1 MFYFIVSIHCAECW
15 PDLFL
20 KLCLDKIS
28 DHFSIWSKK
37 LRTEAADRRPLFLAL
52 LVLTARIIYLPL
64 PHKVFNAVVNK
75 HIAFL
80 FQFFTDKYRLIL
92 SLETWNENSIQHHT
106 MFHLITPSV
115 LISFLSWSAA
125 TFLSVCIMQFITKHT
140 TSSTVCILKPSE
152 SFCSVCGFVLY
163 MGFLI
168 KRACLRVR

>member
-1 MFYFIVSIHCAECW
+1 MISIYSS
-15 PDLFL
+15 PDHL
-20 KLCLDKIS
+20 KKTTF
-28 DHFSIWSKK
+28 FSQPLSRQNFPSFQHLIGK
-37 LRTEAADRRPLFLAL
+37 TETADRRPLFLAL
-52 LVLTARIIYLPL
+52 LVLTARIIYLP
-64 PHKVFNAVVNK
+64 HKVFNVFVNK
-75 HIAFL
+75 HIAQDVWFL
-80 FQFFTDKYRLIL
+80 LQFFTDKCRLIL
-92 SLETWNENSIQHHT
+92 SLDTRNDNKIQHHVIY
-106 MFHLITPSV
+106 HLISPAV